1 MKYRLGTKDDIET
14 MCVLRKRQLA
24 DEGLAPDVD
33 IDAELSEFFEKKLRN
48 GEMVEWLLEEKGE
61 IIATG
66 AIVFYEFPPS
76 YSNKSGVK
84 GYITNMY
91 TKPEFRGRGIATS
104 MLARL
109 AEEAKKRGVRKLWLG
124 ASKMGRPV
132 YEKFGF
138 MEAGGW
144 LVMDL

>member
-1 MKYRLGTKDDIET
+1 MKFRLGTPDDIGI
-14 MCVLRKRQLA
+14 MCALRKKQLV
-24 DEGLAPDVD
+24 DEGISPSVD
-33 IDAELSEFFEKKLRN
+33 IDAELREFFEKKLRS
-48 GEMVEWLLEEKGE
+48 GELVEWLLEEKDK

-66 AIVFYEFPPS
+66 DIVFYEFPPT
-76 YSNKSGVK
+76 YTNRSGVK

-91 TKPEFRGRGIATS
+91 TKPEYRGQGIATS

-109 AEEAKKRGVRKLWLG
+109 AEEAKRRGVKKLWLG

-138 MEAGGW
+138 KDSDGW
-144 LVMDL
+144 LELNI

>member
-138 MEAGGW
+138 REAGGW